1 MIYFM
6 LACSDRYYFSL
17 HAIAKLKILI
27 LQVINVISDRRD
39 ILSLFSEILDILE
52 LLLSITLFIDDTLL
66 DNALLFHKSVF

>member
-1 MIYFM
+1 M
-6 LACSDRYYFSL
+6 LTCSDGYYFSL
-17 HAIAKLKILI
+17 HAISKLKILI

-52 LLLSITLFIDDTLL
+52 LLLSITLFIDNTLL